1 MGGLICSEWAAA
13 HQKPRYVGD
22 AHLRKWAA
30 AHSPQQSRPL
40 SGSRIR
46 STATRRL
53 TCANSAAR
61 YGFVFCPAVLLRVA
75 WSAPEGTTDRADRG
89 RYGLEP
95 AQSRSGAT
103 RPPPS
108 PSPGKTRSNLADAPS
123 AATSGRSTA
132 TRRVTCGDGIAATA
146 ATAF

>member
-13 HQKPRYVGD
+13 HQKPRYLRD
-22 AHLRKWAA
+22 ALFHKWAA
-30 AHSPQQSRPL
+30 AHSPQQSNPL

-53 TCANSAAR
+53 TCANSAVR

-75 WSAPEGTTDRADRG
+75 WSALEGTKDRADRG
-89 RYGLEP
+89 RYGLRS
-95 AQSRSGAT
+95 AKSRSGAT

-108 PSPGKTRSNLADAPS
+108 PSPGETRSNLTGGPS

-132 TRRVTCGDGIAATA
+132 TRRVPCGDGIAATA
-146 ATAF
+146 ATAS